1 VCVCGASEGVWD
13 TLVPVGWCLRCLP
26 ISKNTLSPYRWKF
39 HCFLFLLMRRVS
51 SMMVWFGIG
60 GSFFF
65 FPSYLLSLKNYSLTL
80 LVFGISTSVLILLMS
95 NFWSWPFCI
104 SFIYFQFYPSILF
117 YQILYSPMWFS
128 FFRFLF
134 FFLILL

>member
-1 VCVCGASEGVWD
+1 VVHPKACGILSCPSGGACDASRH
-13 TLVPVGWCLRCLP
+13 LKILFRHIVGNFIVSFSYWCGGCH
-26 ISKNTLSPYRWKF
+26 RWWSG
-39 HCFLFLLMRRVS
+39 LASV
-51 SMMVWFGIG
+51 G
-60 GSFFF
+60 FF
-65 FPSYLLSLKNYSLTL
+65 FPSSLLSLKNYSLTL

-128 FFRFLF
+128 FFRFLI
-134 FFLILL
+134 FFLIFS